1 MNKIFLII
9 EREFLTRVKKKS
21 FLITTLLTPL
31 LFAALMVVP
40 VLIQGVKD
48 DGRKTIAVID
58 RSGLAEKALQNSNNV
73 TFVFMPGAALDS
85 LKRNFGRE
93 KLYAVATIGTLN
105 EKKQPDIDLYA
116 FKQPNM
122 DVQKHIERG
131 FKDAIEQ
138 HKLASYH
145 IQGLDTIIAS
155 IKTDI
160 QLKTFVWGDNG
171 EEKATHTGLYMGIS
185 YVLSFMIYMFIF
197 MFGNLVMRGVIE
209 EKSSRIIEVIVSSVK
224 PFQLMMGKIV
234 GIASVGLLQFI
245 IWVVLTLGLV
255 TAVQG
260 AMSEPKPADIENIT
274 QALPAGSATDEMT
287 TVMIQDVSSAM
298 SLLGSINF
306 TAIILSFLLYFLF
319 GYLLYASMFAAIGS
333 AVENEADTQQ
343 LIIPVTIP
351 LIIGIFLMLHTVQY
365 PDSSLSFW
373 ASIIPFTSP
382 MVMMARIP
390 FGVPFWQVSLSLA
403 LLCITFVGIAWM
415 AGKIYRTG
423 ILMYG
428 KKPTLKEML
437 KWMTYKN

>member
-9 EREFLTRVKKKS
+9 ERELLTRVKKKS
-21 FLITTLLTPL
+21 FIITTILVPL
-31 LFAALMVVP
+31 LFAGLMVVP

-48 DGRKTIAVID
+48 DERKTIAVID
-58 RSGLAEKALQNSNNV
+58 RSGLAEKALQNSGNF
-73 TFVFMPGAALDS
+73 TFVFMPDAALDS
-85 LKRNFGRE
+85 LKQIFNRSN
-93 KLYAVATIGTLN
+93 LYAVATIGALN

-122 DVQKHIERG
+122 DVQRYIERG
-131 FKDAIEQ
+131 FKDAVEQ

-145 IQGLDTIIAS
+145 IQGLDAIIAS

-160 QLKTFVWGDNG
+160 RLKTFIWGKDG
-171 EEKATHTGLYMGIS
+171 EEKATNTSLYMGVS

-197 MFGNLVMRGVIE
+197 MFGSMVMRGVVE

-224 PFQLMMGKIV
+224 PFQLMMGKII
-234 GIASVGLLQFI
+234 GIASVGLLQFV
-245 IWVVLTLGLV
+245 IWLVLTFGIV
-255 TAVQG
+255 TVMQG
-260 AMSEPKPADIENIT
+260 VISDPAGIENI
-274 QALPAGSATDEMT
+274 APAMPVDDSIFSIFSM
-287 TVMIQDVSSAM
+287 
-298 SLLGSINF
+298 LGSINF
-306 TAIILSFLLYFLF
+306 TTIILSFLLYFLF

-343 LIIPVTIP
+343 LVIPVTIP
-351 LIIGIFLMLHTVQY
+351 LIIGIFLMLHAFQY
-365 PDSSLSFW
+365 PDRSLSFW
-373 ASIIPFTSP
+373 GSIIPFTSP

-390 FGVPFWQVSLSLA
+390 FGVPFWQVALSLSLLFA
-403 LLCITFVGIAWM
+403 TFIGIAWV

-437 KWMTYKN
+437 KWINYKN

>member
-21 FLITTLLTPL
+21 FIITTLLAPL
-31 LFAALMVVP
+31 FLAALIVVP

-48 DGRKTIAVID
+48 DERKTIAVID
-58 RSGLAEKALQNSNNV
+58 KSGLAEKALHNNDNL
-73 TFVFMPGAALDS
+73 TFVFMSDVALDS
-85 LKRNFGRE
+85 LKQNFNRE
-93 KLYAVATIGTLN
+93 KLYAVASISTLN
-105 EKKQPDIDLYA
+105 EKNQPAIDLYA

-122 DVQKHIERG
+122 DVQHYIERG
-131 FKDAIEQ
+131 FKDAVEQ
-138 HKLASYH
+138 HKLESYH

-155 IKTDI
+155 IKTNI
-160 QLKTFVWGDNG
+160 KLKTFLWGDDG
-171 EEKATHTGLYMGIS
+171 KEKATNTGIYMGIS
-185 YVLSFMIYMFIF
+185 YILSIMIYMFIF
-197 MFGNLVMRGVIE
+197 MFGNMVMRGVIE
-209 EKSSRIIEVIVSSVK
+209 EKSSRIVEVIVSSVK
-224 PFQLMMGKIV
+224 PFQLMMGKII

-245 IWVVLTLGLV
+245 IWIVLTLGIV
-255 TAVQG
+255 VIFQG
-260 AMSEPKPADIENIT
+260 AMSEPAGIENIIQT
-274 QALPAGSATDEMT
+274 SPAGMANGMAKA
-287 TVMIQDVSSAM
+287 IPQDASSIF
-298 SLLGSINF
+298 SLLGGINF
-306 TAIILSFLLYFLF
+306 TAIISSFLLYFLL

-343 LIIPVTIP
+343 LIIPITIP
-351 LIIGIFLMLHTVQY
+351 LIIGMFLMLHTFQY

-373 ASIIPFTSP
+373 ASLIPFTSP

-403 LLCITFVGIAWM
+403 LLFITFMGIAWM

-437 KWMTYKN
+437 KWMNYKN

>member
-1 MNKIFLII
+1 MNKVFLII

-21 FLITTLLTPL
+21 FIITTLLTPL
-31 LFAALMVVP
+31 LFAALMVAP

-48 DGRKTIAVID
+48 DERKNIAVID
-58 RSGLAEKALQNSNNV
+58 RSGLAEKALHNSGNFA
-73 TFVFMPGAALDS
+73 FVFMPDATLDS
-85 LKRNFGRE
+85 LKQNFNRE
-93 KLYAVATIGTLN
+93 NLYAVASVSALN
-105 EKKQPDIDLYA
+105 EKNQPAIDLYA

-122 DVQKHIERG
+122 DVQHYIERG
-131 FKDAIEQ
+131 FKDAVEQ
-138 HKLASYH
+138 HKLEAFH

-160 QLKTFVWGDNG
+160 KLKTFVWGDDG
-171 EEKATHTGLYMGIS
+171 REKATNTGLYMGIS
-185 YVLSFMIYMFIF
+185 YVLSFLIYMFIF
-197 MFGNLVMRGVIE
+197 MFGNMVMRGVIE
-209 EKSSRIIEVIVSSVK
+209 EKASRIVEVIVSSVK
-224 PFQLMMGKIV
+224 PFQLMMGKIT

-245 IWVVLTLGLV
+245 IWIVLTFGIA
-255 TAVQG
+255 TIFQG
-260 AMSEPKPADIENIT
+260 AMSEPAGMKAAGMENMV
-274 QALPAGSATDEMT
+274 QTDA
-287 TVMIQDVSSAM
+287 SSILSM
-298 SLLGSINF
+298 LGSINF
-306 TAIILSFLLYFLF
+306 TAIIVSFLLYFLL

-351 LIIGIFLMLHTVQY
+351 LIIGMFLMLHTFQY

-382 MVMMARIP
+382 MVMMARIA

-403 LLCITFVGIAWM
+403 LLLVTFVGMAWM

-437 KWMTYKN
+437 KWMNYKN